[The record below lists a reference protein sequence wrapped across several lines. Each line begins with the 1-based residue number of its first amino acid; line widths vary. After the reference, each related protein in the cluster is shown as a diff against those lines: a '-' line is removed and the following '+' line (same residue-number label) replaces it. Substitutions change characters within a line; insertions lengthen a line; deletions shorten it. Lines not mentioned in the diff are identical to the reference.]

1 MTSFKAQ
8 TTKIYNY
15 NWSIFGPVTKSHV
28 VLYLGRDE
36 TAFNEGR
43 PTGRR
48 PTADMKAKCRHEGIF
63 ITFSFFHE
71 GIFITFL
78 LFCLHR

>member
-1 MTSFKAQ
+1 MIKMKITFGLVVKYLSFCSKM
-8 TTKIYNY
+8 
-15 NWSIFGPVTKSHV
+15 HR
-28 VLYLGRDE
+28 GRDE
-36 TAFNEGR
+36 TAFNEG
-43 PTGRR
+43 R